1 MLSNKTFWVWLI
13 VILTGMAGNLHAQ
26 QVPCFS
32 QYMFNKF
39 IINPGVAGS
48 EGYSAYSLTS
58 KVQWLG
64 YKEAPITNA
73 LSYQTRLVK
82 NRYEIRLFRNRQKW
96 VAPEY
101 GNIGVGFHLYN
112 DNRGLLNQTSF
123 QFTYAYHVKLF
134 LKQQLSFG
142 ITSSI
147 TQFKV
152 KTDKMIPY
160 HPDGYLNTSR
170 LSAYIPDFNF
180 GIYYT
185 TQYAF
190 LGVSVTQLLQSN
202 SYLGD
207 YAGNKFK
214 LDRNYNIVGGYRA
227 QMSSTVSVEPG
238 FQLKTTESMFF
249 QVDVGARVYYRG
261 QIWGGLSFRTGSA
274 VVTTL
279 GAKYKNLY
287 FGYAY
292 DFSLNRLQ
300 NYSYGSHELVISLKY
315 AKYPRKYQ
323 WIERF

>member
-1 MLSNKTFWVWLI
+1 MLRFKRFLFWLI
-13 VILTGMAGNLHAQ
+13 LILTGIAGNLQSQ
-26 QVPCFS
+26 QVPSFS

-48 EGYSAYSLTS
+48 EGYTAYSLTS

-64 YKEAPITNA
+64 FKDAPITNA
-73 LSYQTRLVK
+73 LSYQTRFVK
-82 NRYEIRLFRNRQKW
+82 NRYELRLSRNRRKW

-112 DNRGLLNQTSF
+112 DNRGLLNQTSL

-142 ITSSI
+142 LTSSI

-152 KTDKMIPY
+152 NTDKMIPY
-160 HPDGYLNTSR
+160 QPDGYLNTTR

-185 TQYAF
+185 SQYTF
-190 LGVSVTQLLQSN
+190 LGVSVTQLIQSN
-202 SYLGD
+202 SYLGG
-207 YAGNKFK
+207 YAENKFK
-214 LDRNYNIVGGYRA
+214 LDRNYNIIGGYRA
-227 QMSSTVSVEPG
+227 QMSSAVSVEPS
-238 FQLKTTESMFF
+238 FQFKTTESMFF
-249 QVDVGARVYYRG
+249 QVDAGARVYYRG
-261 QIWGGLSFRTGSA
+261 QIWGGLAFRTGSA
-274 VVTTL
+274 VIMTL
-279 GAKYKNLY
+279 GAKYNNLY

-292 DFSLNRLQ
+292 DFSLNSLQ

-315 AKYPRKYQ
+315 AKYVRKYK